1 MHDLVCDGVL
11 YVPACMCCTLVHSCV
26 HGSKEDVVP
35 LWRGDAP
42 VTVSLHPD
50 MNTVMGMFAAPR
62 AVTTCPL
69 VPRPSGE
76 EAPITVSPNGILT
89 DVLKEVQTQMVSFY
103 VTTIDKDQLS

>member
-11 YVPACMCCTLVHSCV
+11 YVPACTHSCV

-62 AVTTCPL
+62 AVTTCRL
-69 VPRPSGE
+69 VPRPWGE
-76 EAPITVSPNGILT
+76 EAPMCMANHPIQDTWNHG
-89 DVLKEVQTQMVSFY
+89 
-103 VTTIDKDQLS
+103 